1 MWHFYGKLVNCLP
14 LSFQH
19 PSRIFLSNGKH
30 PGSVLCQTALWDC
43 LGRYRFFHWLL
54 RSCAGNWFGVAPNQH
69 HGIVVA
75 MLSLLLSPLKRLPQ
89 RLSLKYNLQ
98 MAKTERSVK
107 GIDEHISPQKICL
120 KSDQHQFSPNINMH

>member
-19 PSRIFLSNGKH
+19 PSRIFLSNG
-30 PGSVLCQTALWDC
+30 SVLCQTALWDC
-43 LGRYRFFHWLL
+43 LGALSLL
-54 RSCAGNWFGVAPNQH
+54 LLAVTKLRRCCTKSH
-69 HGIVVA
+69 HGMVVG

-89 RLSLKYNLQ
+89 RLSLKHNLQ

-107 GIDEHISPQKICL
+107 GIDEHISPQKICP
-120 KSDQHQFSPNINMH
+120 KSDQHQFSANINMH